1 MKYSEH
7 QLSRDEEGLSINEFI
22 LLFNKIGINDQTLIR
37 KVFWIF
43 DEDGSGDVDH
53 QELAVGLEMLNNTS
67 YAEKIEKFIDLCD
80 VDGDGSINKVE
91 FYNLL
96 KLNIN
101 DYEDKKRLKYYVK
114 EIFKEFDT
122 DASGDL
128 SRE

>member
-1 MKYSEH
+1 
-7 QLSRDEEGLSINEFI
+7 
-22 LLFNKIGINDQTLIR
+22 
-37 KVFWIF
+37 
-43 DEDGSGDVDH
+43 
-53 QELAVGLEMLNNTS
+53 MLNNTS